1 MQELQNERNYTNQ
14 NDSMVNF
21 EQQNNNQNIKNHE
34 ALQNTNNQNVEIEL
48 VTGELIKSKL
58 TFVSK
63 SASASTRT
71 FRVEAKVSNA
81 SGKIRDGITGTMTIL
96 TNKVLAN
103 KISPSILLLS
113 DEGDLGVRA
122 VNEND
127 EVKFLPIN
135 IIEDTNDGIWVTGIP
150 NLSKL
155 IVLGQGF
162 VRNGEKVQTTFL
174 SDV

>member
-1 MQELQNERNYTNQ
+1 
-14 NDSMVNF
+14 
-21 EQQNNNQNIKNHE
+21 
-34 ALQNTNNQNVEIEL
+34 
-48 VTGELIKSKL
+48 
-58 TFVSK
+58 
-63 SASASTRT
+63 
-71 FRVEAKVSNA
+71 
-81 SGKIRDGITGTMTIL
+81 MTIQ

-113 DEGDLGVRA
+113 DEGNLGVRA

-135 IIEDTNDGIWVTGIP
+135 IVEDTNDGIWVTGIP

-162 VRNGEKVQTTFL
+162 VRNGEKVETTFL